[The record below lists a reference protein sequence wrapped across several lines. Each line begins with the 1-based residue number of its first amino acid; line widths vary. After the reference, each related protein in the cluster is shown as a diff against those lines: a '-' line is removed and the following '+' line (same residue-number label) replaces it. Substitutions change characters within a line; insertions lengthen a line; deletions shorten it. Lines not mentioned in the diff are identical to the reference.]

1 MEGPSPRPRSKYTP
15 EEWRALTIP
24 DRIVAE
30 RKEALEKEIEQK
42 KKEDKDKKKKDDGAG
57 SSKDNNKKKKKES
70 KGKKDDDDD
79 PKDISPSPSIHLSK
93 ERYIDEDDEMG
104 GKESLR
110 RVYNVNGATK

>member
-42 KKEDKDKKKKDDGAG
+42 KKEDKE
-57 SSKDNNKKKKKES
+57 KKKKES